1 MPLFPRRFVPALLAI
16 SLCLFVCVPA
26 GLAISP
32 SELGASPPEELILD
46 DADVFSRAS
55 RNELDSKLKGLE
67 DQRVNARLITLRRL
81 DYGYSLKSF
90 GEELMASWSGKSEIP
105 LLLILIETQ
114 NKRAALLADSALQ
127 SQLPESLLTSTART
141 TMTLPLRDGD
151 RYRQSSIDGISR
163 LSTVLAGGEDPG
175 PPEVVERVALPTNIP
190 TKAETEESDAT
201 TWIIVL
207 LVLGT
212 IIPMATWW
220 VFSR

>member
-1 MPLFPRRFVPALLAI
+1 MPLFPRRFVAALLAI

-151 RYRQSSIDGISR
+151 RYRQSSIDGISSAPR
-163 LSTVLAGGEDPG
+163 ITPHSFFLGH
-175 PPEVVERVALPTNIP
+175 
-190 TKAETEESDAT
+190 
-201 TWIIVL
+201 L
-207 LVLGT
+207 LVHKSPTLRSVSKDLH
-212 IIPMATWW
+212 PPPC
-220 VFSR
+220 RP

>member
-1 MPLFPRRFVPALLAI
+1 MPLFPRRFVAALLAI

-114 NKRAALLADSALQ
+114 NTVSYTHL
-127 SQLPESLLTSTART
+127 
-141 TMTLPLRDGD
+141 TLP
-151 RYRQSSIDGISR
+151 
-163 LSTVLAGGEDPG
+163 
-175 PPEVVERVALPTNIP
+175 
-190 TKAETEESDAT
+190 
-201 TWIIVL
+201 
-207 LVLGT
+207 T
-212 IIPMATWW
+212 ICS
-220 VFSR
+220 V